1 MSKNPTQK
9 KKWSSDQVKARR
21 ALASKLRTYRK
32 SSSALDVWIGELAI
46 VRQSVKEEHL
56 RDEPDLAKTRW
67 VTYSYMSALKCTEL
81 FGELYLDAYR
91 TWYER
96 LKDYSTAA
104 DQRPVSAELF
114 LNDARQINGLWRARQ
129 EADRIGMPYEMFLNA
144 TIGWGAEQKN
154 RNHFPAPNQLYGE
167 AQLKVAQER
176 WQSQRDIIGLFGD
189 DWDDR
194 LFVGDEKAG
203 LPRLKAMRLAYARV
217 TTSKNPDI
225 ALANL
230 MGRCGAIDETLARR
244 MFQSRPGLV
253 DKAMTQMAPLRK
265 VRDANGLR
273 PYVPHCLGIT
283 FDSVAQACSSCPLLT
298 KCELLWRQTTEE
310 LERTTGSA
318 NPRATRKT
326 QLARE
331 RQRRCRQ
338 RHRDAA
344 MTCADEAA

>member
-1 MSKNPTQK
+1 MSQSVTRK

-21 ALASKLRTYRK
+21 ELASKLRTYRK
-32 SSSALDVWIGELAI
+32 SSSALDVWTGELAT
-46 VRQSVKEEHL
+46 VRQIVKEEHL
-56 RDEPDLAKTRW
+56 CDEPELVETRW
-67 VTYSYMSALKCTEL
+67 VTYSYMSALKSTEL
-81 FGELYLDAYR
+81 FGELYLSAYR

-104 DQRPVSAELF
+104 NQKPVSAELF

-129 EADRIGMPYEMFLNA
+129 EADRIGMPYEMFLNVV
-144 TIGWGAEQKN
+144 IGWGAEQKN
-154 RNHFPAPNQLYGE
+154 RKHFPAPNQLYGE
-167 AQLKVAQER
+167 AQLKAAQER
-176 WQSQRDIIGLFGD
+176 WASQRDIISLFDD

-217 TTSKNPDI
+217 TKSKNPDVT
-225 ALANL
+225 LANL
-230 MGRCGAIDETLARR
+230 MGRCGAIDEPLARR
-244 MFQSRPGLV
+244 MFHSRPGLV
-253 DKAMTQMAPLRK
+253 DRAMTQMASPRK

-273 PYVPHCLGIT
+273 PYVPHCLGTT
-283 FDSVAQACSSCPLLT
+283 FDSVARACSSCPLLT
-298 KCELLWRQTTEE
+298 KCELLWRKTTDE
-310 LERTTGSA
+310 LERTTGNG

-338 RHRDAA
+338 KRRDAA
-344 MTCADEAA
+344 MACAEEAA